1 MEADVFKLP
10 LDPKA
15 PEQLQKQIYLQLREL
30 ILNGELLPGVR
41 LPPSRKLAELIGV
54 SRKTVVSAYDQLLS
68 EGYLS
73 SQTGS
78 GTFVTDPS
86 QTRQAVATA
95 AGDSVSKGDEKRI
108 QRFDDKRP
116 SSVDYK
122 RVQGVDNKRI
132 IGDRRA
138 NEESKSTAIPP
149 RERESLSAFGRRLS
163 ATETQSP
170 RLEHVRFP
178 FFNWQPAFDELP
190 LTDWSRIVSKTFR
203 KLDSRL
209 LDYASDP
216 LGHMPLR
223 TAIAERL
230 QRTRGL
236 NCQPEQV
243 VINCGLAQSLDLM
256 AKLHAEDGMELLVE
270 NPSYRPIRDVF
281 RAYGAHI
288 RSIDVDQGGM
298 KTERLAKL
306 SRHNVKAVYVTPS
319 HQFPTGAVLSLARR
333 LELIK
338 WATECGALI
347 IEDDFDSEFR
357 YKGSPIPA
365 MKTLDK
371 EEQVLYLS
379 SFTKIFYP
387 SLAIA
392 FMVLPPKLISVY
404 TKARWLAADNIAIQ
418 VQDALAEFIS
428 TGLLERHVKRMRTT
442 YAHRR
447 KALLEAIE
455 DHLKDCATTYGDQ
468 AGLSTLIRIKCDL
481 EDDEILQRALERGIA
496 LTSTRTSYT
505 RNAVR
510 GEFILGYGNMSE
522 TQIKQ
527 GIIELRMIVRGK

>member
-1 MEADVFKLP
+1 MEADIFKLK

-15 PEQLQKQIYLQLREL
+15 PELLQKQIYGQLRDL
-30 ILNGELLPGVR
+30 ILSGELLPGVR
-41 LPPSRKLAELIGV
+41 LPASRKLAELIGV
-54 SRKTVVSAYDQLLS
+54 SRKTVVNAYDQLLA

-78 GTFVTDPS
+78 GTFVTDPAQPQQS
-86 QTRQAVATA
+86 QTQPTA
-95 AGDSVSKGDEKRI
+95 SELLSV
-108 QRFDDKRP
+108 F
-116 SSVDYK
+116 
-122 RVQGVDNKRI
+122 
-132 IGDRRA
+132 A
-138 NEESKSTAIPP
+138 
-149 RERESLSAFGRRLS
+149 RRLS
-163 ATETQSP
+163 ATETQSQ

-190 LTDWSRIVSKTFR
+190 LTDWSRIVAKTFR
-203 KLDSRL
+203 KLDPRL

-216 LGHMPLR
+216 LGHLPLR
-223 TAIAERL
+223 AAIADRL
-230 QRTRGL
+230 LRTRGL
-236 NCQPEQV
+236 SCQPEQV
-243 VINCGLAQSLDLM
+243 VINCGLSQSLDLM
-256 AKLHAEDGMELLVE
+256 AKLHAEEGMELLVE

-281 RAYGAHI
+281 RTYGAQI
-288 RSIDVDQGGM
+288 RSIDVDQGGV

-306 SRHNVKAVYVTPS
+306 SRHNIKVIYVTPS

-392 FMVLPPKLISVY
+392 FMVLPPKLIPVY
-404 TKARWLAADNIAIQ
+404 TKARWLAADNISVQI
-418 VQDALAEFIS
+418 QDALAEFIS
-428 TGLLERHVKRMRTT
+428 TGLLDRHAKRMRTT

-447 KALLEAIE
+447 RALLEAVE
-455 DHLKDCATTYGDQ
+455 DHLNDCATTYGDH
-468 AGLSTLIRIKCDL
+468 AGLSTLIRIKSDL
-481 EDDEILQRALERGIA
+481 EDDEILRRAMARGLA

-505 RNAVR
+505 RSAVR

-522 TQIKQ
+522 SQIRQ

>member
-1 MEADVFKLP
+1 MRLFTPYQSREPDRTQEIDVMEADVFNLSI
-10 LDPKA
+10 DPDA
-15 PEQLQKQIYLQLREL
+15 SEQLQTQIYAQLREL
-30 ILNGELLPGVR
+30 ILSGELLPGVR
-41 LPPSRKLAELIGV
+41 LPPSRKLAELVGV
-54 SRKTVVSAYDQLLS
+54 SRKTVVNAYDQLLA

-78 GTFVTDPS
+78 GTFVTDRDRAS
-86 QTRQAVATA
+86 RASTHIEQSR
-95 AGDSVSKGDEKRI
+95 KRI
-108 QRFDDKRP
+108 D
-116 SSVDYK
+116 
-122 RVQGVDNKRI
+122 
-132 IGDRRA
+132 DRRSRDTRNRA
-138 NEESKSTAIPP
+138 VDAHEERDILST
-149 RERESLSAFGRRLS
+149 FGRRLS
-163 ATETQSP
+163 LSETQSP

-203 KLDSRL
+203 KPDSRL

-223 TAIAERL
+223 AAIAERL
-230 QRTRGL
+230 LRTRGL
-236 NCQPEQV
+236 SCQPEQV

-256 AKLHAEDGMELLVE
+256 AKLHAEAGMELLVE

-281 RAYGAHI
+281 RTYGAQI

-357 YKGSPIPA
+357 YKGTPIPA

-379 SFTKIFYP
+379 SFTKILYP

-392 FMVLPPKLISVY
+392 FMVLPPKLITVY
-404 TKARWLAADNIAIQ
+404 TKARWLAADNISIQ

-428 TGLLERHVKRMRTT
+428 TGLLERHVRRMRTT

-447 KALLEAIE
+447 KALLEAIQ
-455 DHLKDCATTYGDQ
+455 DHLSECATTYGDH

-481 EDDEILQRALERGIA
+481 EDDEILERALARGIA
-496 LTSTRTSYT
+496 LTSTRSSYT
-505 RNAVR
+505 RNAAR

-522 TQIKQ
+522 SQIRQ